1 MSTIA
6 NTTFKKT
13 NTKLYIPIPT
23 LSSKENVK
31 LVELLEEGFKRS
43 AYWNEYQAKIES
55 RDLDNNNLTRF
66 PLDTSFQGDRRLFA
80 LAFHNTTVTVP
91 NNPISNTNNRVQET
105 VMQNIFFQE

>member
-66 PLDTSFQGDRRLFA
+66 PLDTSFQGDRRLFV

-105 VMQNIFFQE
+105 VMQNIFFQV